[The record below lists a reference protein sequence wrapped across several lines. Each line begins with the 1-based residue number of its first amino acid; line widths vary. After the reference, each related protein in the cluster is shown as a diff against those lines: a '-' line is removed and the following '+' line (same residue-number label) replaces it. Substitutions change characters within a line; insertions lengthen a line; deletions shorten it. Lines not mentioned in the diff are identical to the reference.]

1 MPKLAVLDM
10 SGKSVGDIE
19 LAPEVFEVEYHEAII
34 HQVTVGL
41 QANLRHGTSCT
52 KTRGEV
58 RGGGRKPWRQKGTGM
73 ARHGSRRSPIWK
85 GGGTTFGPRPRKY
98 TQKLP
103 AKMRHLAM
111 RSALSQRVR
120 EEMLT
125 PVKAIEM
132 KEFKTRDFAK
142 FLADIKVETTP
153 VKQKPAEGEKKKNL
167 PVPNALIVI
176 DSTDLKVQ
184 KSAANL
190 PNVRVA
196 MVQNLNLLDVV
207 LSKRLVFTQA
217 ALEKIQEVLKP

>member
-10 SGKSVGDIE
+10 SGKNVGSIE
-19 LAPEVFEVEYHEAII
+19 LSPEVFEVPYNEAII
-34 HQVTVGL
+34 HQITVGL

-103 AKMRHLAM
+103 KNMRHLAL

-125 PVKAIEM
+125 PISAITM
-132 KEFKTRDFAK
+132 SEFKTKTFAK

-153 VKQKPAEGEKKKNL
+153 VKQTAKKGEKKNL
-167 PVPNALIVI
+167 PVPNALIVL
-176 DSTDLKVQ
+176 DGMDEKVQ

-196 MVQNLNLLDVV
+196 QVANLNLLDVV

>member
-10 SGKSVGDIE
+10 SGKSVGNIE
-19 LAPEVFEVEYHEAII
+19 LAPEVFEVDYHEAII

-73 ARHGSRRSPIWK
+73 ARAGSRRSPIWK

-103 AKMRHLAM
+103 VKMRHLAM

-120 EEMLT
+120 EEGLI

-132 KEFKTRDFAK
+132 KEFKTKAFAQ
-142 FLADIKVETTP
+142 FLADIKVETAVP
-153 VKQKPAEGEKKKNL
+153 KQKPAEGEKKKIL
-167 PVPNALIVI
+167 GVPKALIVL
-176 DSTDLKVQ
+176 DAADVKVQ

-196 MVQNLNLLDVV
+196 FVNNLNLLDVV
-207 LSKRLVFTQA
+207 MAKRLVFTQA
-217 ALEKIQEVLKP
+217 ALEKITEVLKP